1 MVTLPFHLQGEVI
14 VTKLEVLEL
23 AEVKKRRRSK
33 GAAICTAAA
42 IFMLV
47 LFVQF
52 SGALTEPGAA
62 YGAIWQDF
70 FVNPVATENKNAIRF
85 TVGYRKGEGLFVQT
99 LEETPIKVVVDGT
112 SVVSRT
118 TLPRLEDILQDAGVE
133 LGPKDRVEVRFD
145 TSSDKMPELVVVRVN
160 TRIVTEEEKI
170 PFQVKSVQDP
180 SLAPGSTRIKQAGQ
194 EGVLLKK
201 YEVTTENGEVV
212 QKKKLG
218 SEVIKEPV
226 TQITAVGVRSKTK
239 LASRG
244 VSLHNKRVLKMIA
257 TAYTHTGN
265 PTASG
270 VMPYV
275 GGVAVDPK
283 VIPLG
288 TELYVEGY
296 GYAKAVDT
304 GGLIK
309 GNRIDVFLETAK
321 ECYQWGRREVKV
333 YILD

>member
-1 MVTLPFHLQGEVI
+1 

-23 AEVKKRRRSK
+23 AGAKKRRRTK
-33 GAAICTAAA
+33 GVAICTAAA
-42 IFMLV
+42 VFMLV
-47 LFVQF
+47 LFVL
-52 SGALTEPGAA
+52 SIGALREPVAA
-62 YGAIWQDF
+62 YGAIWEDF
-70 FVNPVATENKNAIRF
+70 FVNPVKAENNNAVRF
-85 TVGYRKGEGLFVQT
+85 AVGYRKGEGLYVQT
-99 LEETPIKVVVDGT
+99 LEETPIKIVVDGT
-112 SVVSRT
+112 SVISRT

-133 LGPKDRVEVRFD
+133 LGPKDRVEARFD
-145 TSSDKMPELVVVRVN
+145 TSSDKIPELVVVRVN
-160 TRIVTEEEKI
+160 TRIVTEEKRI
-170 PFQVKSVQDP
+170 PFPVKSVQDD

-194 EGVLLKK
+194 DGVLLKK
-201 YEVTTENGEVV
+201 YEVTTENGKVV
-212 QKKKLG
+212 KKRELG

-226 TQITAVGVRSKTK
+226 TQITAVGVRSKAK
-239 LASRG
+239 PASRS
-244 VSLHNKRVLKMIA
+244 VSLQNRRVLKMIA

-265 PTASG
+265 PTATG

-288 TELYVEGY
+288 TNLYVEGY

>member
-1 MVTLPFHLQGEVI
+1 MVVLPSHLQGEVY

-23 AEVKKRRRSK
+23 AGVKKRRRPK

-47 LFVQF
+47 LFAQF

-70 FVNPVATENKNAIRF
+70 FVNPVQTDNNSAVRF
-85 TVGYRKGEGLFVQT
+85 TVGYRKGKGLYLQT

-118 TLPRLEDILQDAGVE
+118 TLPRLEDILQEAGVE
-133 LGPKDRVEVRFD
+133 LGPKDRVEARFD
-145 TSSDKMPELVVVRVN
+145 TSSDQMPELVVVRVN

-194 EGVLLKK
+194 DGLLMKK

-212 QKKKLG
+212 QKRKLG

>member
-1 MVTLPFHLQGEVI
+1 
-14 VTKLEVLEL
+14 VTKLELL
-23 AEVKKRRRSK
+23 AMPGVKKNRRPK
-33 GAAICTAAA
+33 KNALCTAVGML
-42 IFMLV
+42 MLV
-47 LFVQF
+47 FFIQF
-52 SGALTEPGAA
+52 SGALTGPVAAHGAV
-62 YGAIWQDF
+62 WQDF
-70 FVNPVATENKNAIRF
+70 FVNPVETENNNTVRF
-85 TVGYRKGEGLFVQT
+85 TLGYRKGEGLFVQT

-118 TLPRLEDILQDAGVE
+118 TLPCLVDILQDAGVE
-133 LGPKDRVEVRFD
+133 LGPNDRVEVRFD
-145 TSSDKMPELVVVRVN
+145 TASSKIPEIVVIRVN
-160 TRIVTEEEKI
+160 TKIVTEREKT
-170 PFQVKSVQDP
+170 PYSVESVQDNT
-180 SLAPGSTRIKQAGQ
+180 LTPGKTRIRQAGQ
-194 EGVLLKK
+194 EGILLKK
-201 YEVTTENGEVV
+201 YMVTTENGEVV
-212 QKKKLG
+212 EKKELG

-226 TQITAVGVRSKTK
+226 PRIIATGVRSNNKR
-239 LASRG
+239 ASRG
-244 VSLHNKRVLKMIA
+244 VSLENKRVLNMTA

-296 GYAKAVDT
+296 GYARAVDT

-321 ECYQWGRREVKV
+321 ECYEWGKRKVKV
-333 YILD
+333 YILSS

>member
-1 MVTLPFHLQGEVI
+1 M
-14 VTKLEVLEL
+14 TKLEVLEL
-23 AEVKKRRRSK
+23 TGVKKRRRSK

-42 IFMLV
+42 VFMLV
-47 LFVQF
+47 IFVLFCGF
-52 SGALTEPGAA
+52 LREPVAA
-62 YGAIWQDF
+62 YGAIWEDF
-70 FVNPVATENKNAIRF
+70 FVNPEKTENNNAVRF
-85 TVGYRKGEGLFVQT
+85 TVGYRKGEGLYVQT
-99 LEETPIKVVVDGT
+99 LEETPIKIVVDGT
-112 SVVSRT
+112 SVVART
-118 TLPRLEDILQDAGVE
+118 TLPPLEDILQDAGVE
-133 LGPKDRVEVRFD
+133 LGPKDRVEARFD
-145 TSSDKMPELVVVRVN
+145 NRSDKIPELVVVRVN

-170 PFQVKSVQDP
+170 PFPVKRVEDE
-180 SLAPGSTRIKQAGQ
+180 SLAPGSTRIRQAGQ
-194 EGVLLKK
+194 DGVLLKK
-201 YEVTTENGEVV
+201 YEVTTENGKVV
-212 QKKKLG
+212 KKKELG

-226 TQITAVGVRSKTK
+226 PQITAVGVSSKTK

-244 VSLHNKRVLKMIA
+244 VSLQNKRVLKMIA

-265 PTASG
+265 PTATG

-288 TELYVEGY
+288 TNLYVEGY

-309 GNRIDVFLETAK
+309 GNRIDVFLETEK